1 MPIVAR
7 TRFVAGRA
15 VCDVRTYQ
23 IQRRD
28 GSPSVRFSIGAVDG
42 LDVASGDRTIDVIRA
57 VRIEAE
63 RRVAWEA
70 PQLLLELESAGACNT
85 GQSLMGEI
93 LSPSDGSNRALLS

>member
-23 IQRRD
+23 IHRRD

-42 LDVASGDRTIDVIRA
+42 LDVSSGERTIDVIRA
-57 VRIEAE
+57 VRVEAE
-63 RRVAWEA
+63 RRSGVVSTSGDGA
-70 PQLLLELESAGACNT
+70 PA
-85 GQSLMGEI
+85 
-93 LSPSDGSNRALLS
+93 